1 MKIAVITRYFPSSAE
16 PWQGRSAYQTLRVLC
31 KEASVRVF
39 FPNAKYLPGFKPR
52 TRLYDELDL
61 SYKPKDVDVS
71 YYNFPALPLISRPIN
86 GWLAA
91 RALLPDVRRFAPDLI
106 MSFFLYPD
114 GFAGLRIAK
123 ALSVPF
129 VAVSIGSDINNIRDA
144 ASARHTRTVL
154 READFIITKSHD
166 LRAKAIQMGAS
177 QDKIR
182 AVLNGCD
189 LSVFYPRDRAEARRK
204 LGIDESCQAIVYIGR
219 IDKKK
224 GLIELVQ
231 AASLLHA
238 SHPNA
243 QVYMVGEGPD
253 RQAVE
258 HAIKLRHAQSYVHA
272 LPSCP
277 PEEVAVWMA
286 AADLVTLPSYMEGCP
301 NVVLEALASGRPVV
315 ASNVGGISE
324 IMSNEC
330 GCLVPPRDPQS
341 LAHALDA
348 VLRRTWIPETIAQ
361 GWSRS
366 WKSAVTELSA
376 ILELTLATQK
386 REHDHARS
394 V

>member
-1 MKIAVITRYFPSSAE
+1 
-16 PWQGRSAYQTLRVLC
+16 VLS

-39 FPNAKYLPGFKPR
+39 FPNAKYLPGLRPR

-61 SYKPKDVDVS
+61 SYRPKDVDVS

-86 GWLAA
+86 GWMAS
-91 RALLPDVRRFAPDLI
+91 RALLPDIRKFAPDLI
-106 MSFFLYPD
+106 LGFFLYPD
-114 GFAGLRIAK
+114 CFAGLRIAK
-123 ALSVPF
+123 TLSVPF
-129 VAVSIGSDINNIRDA
+129 VGISIGSDINNIRDV

-154 READFIITKSHD
+154 READYIITKSHD
-166 LRAKAIQMGAS
+166 LRSKAILMGAS
-177 QDKIR
+177 PERSR

-189 LSVFYPRDRAEARRK
+189 LTVFHPRDRAEARRR
-204 LGIDESCQAIVYIGR
+204 LGIDESCEAIIYVGR

-231 AASLLHA
+231 AATLLHN
-238 SHPNA
+238 SHPNL

-253 RQAVE
+253 RHAVE
-258 HAIKLRHAQSYVHA
+258 HAIKSKHAGTYIHA
-272 LPSCP
+272 MPSCA

-286 AADLVTLPSYMEGCP
+286 AADVVTLPSYMEGCP

-330 GCLVPPRDPQS
+330 GCLVPSHDPQS
-341 LAHALDA
+341 LANGLDA
-348 VLRRTWIPETIAQ
+348 VLHRRWVPEKISAD
-361 GWSRS
+361 WSRS
-366 WKSAVTELSA
+366 WKSTVSELSS
-376 ILELTLATQK
+376 ILQLTLASRTGE
-386 REHDHARS
+386 REH